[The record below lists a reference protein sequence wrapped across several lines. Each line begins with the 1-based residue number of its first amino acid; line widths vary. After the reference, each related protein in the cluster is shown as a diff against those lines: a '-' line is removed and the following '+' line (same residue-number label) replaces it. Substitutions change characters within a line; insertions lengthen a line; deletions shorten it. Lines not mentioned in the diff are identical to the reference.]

1 MTRVLLIEDNAG
13 DVLLARRALSA
24 DGLPPSQVEVAT
36 SGPEALERMRRSV
49 PDVVLLDLNLPGMDG
64 RQILTAMRETPELL
78 DVPVIVLTSSA
89 SPDDVRWCYR
99 NGASAYVRKVGD
111 FHAFREALARLSWF
125 WFHTAELIRR
135 EET

>member
-1 MTRVLLIEDNAG
+1 MTRVLLIEDNPG

-24 DGLPPSQVEVAT
+24 DGLPPSQIDVAT
-36 SGPEALERMRRSV
+36 SGPEALARMRQSV

-64 RQILTAMRETPELL
+64 RQILAAMRGDPNLV

-99 NGASAYVRKVGD
+99 NGANAYVRKVGD
-111 FHAFREALARLSWF
+111 FHAYEAALARVSWF

-135 EET
+135 DEA